1 MPVGGQPLVVR
12 ALRSAAECDGVT
24 EIVVLAPAG
33 YRAEMNGAL
42 HNLDIPLPA
51 SVTVVDGGVERRDSV
66 ALGLAAL
73 SDEVGIVLVH
83 DAARA
88 LTPVR
93 VFNGVVAAVRAGHA
107 AVVPTIPVVDTL
119 KEVRTTPTGEA
130 VVATIDRSM
139 VRVAQTPQG
148 FLRETLVRAHN
159 EVDRG
164 HGSTDDAGMVE
175 AMGPRVFTVPGDPR
189 SMKITTTHD
198 LAVADV
204 WLRETQ

>member
-1 MPVGGQPLVVR
+1 MLVGGQPLVVR
-12 ALRSAAECDGVT
+12 ALREAAQCHGAT
-24 EIVVLAPAG
+24 EIVVVAPAG
-33 YRAEMNGAL
+33 HRADMSQAVSDV
-42 HNLDIPLPA
+42 DIPQQVA
-51 SVTVVDGGVERRDSV
+51 VAVVDGGAERRDSV

-73 SDEVGIVLVH
+73 TDKIGIVLVH

-88 LTPVR
+88 LAPAS
-93 VFNGVVAAVRAGHA
+93 VFNEVVSAVRSGHA

-119 KEVRTTPTGEA
+119 KEVRATPLGEA

-148 FLRETLVRAHN
+148 FLRETLARAHTQI
-159 EVDRG
+159 EAT
-164 HGSTDDAGMVE
+164 HTSTDDAGMVE

-189 SMKITTTHD
+189 SMKITTSHD

-204 WLRETQ
+204 WLQETS

>member
-1 MPVGGQPLVVR
+1 MLVGGQPLVVR
-12 ALRSAAECDGVT
+12 ALRCASGCEGVT
-24 EIVVLAPAG
+24 EIVVLAPTG
-33 YRAEMNGAL
+33 HRTEMRDAL
-42 HNLDIPLPA
+42 HNLDIPTGVR
-51 SVTVVDGGVERRDSV
+51 VTVVDGGPERRDSV
-66 ALGLAAL
+66 ALGLAVL

-88 LTPVR
+88 LTPVT
-93 VFNGVVAAVRAGHA
+93 VFDGVVAAVRAGHA
-107 AVVPTIPVVDTL
+107 AVVPTVPVVDTL
-119 KEVRTTPTGEA
+119 KEVRATPTGEA

-148 FLRETLVRAHN
+148 FLRETLTRAHN

-189 SMKITTTHD
+189 SMKITTSHD